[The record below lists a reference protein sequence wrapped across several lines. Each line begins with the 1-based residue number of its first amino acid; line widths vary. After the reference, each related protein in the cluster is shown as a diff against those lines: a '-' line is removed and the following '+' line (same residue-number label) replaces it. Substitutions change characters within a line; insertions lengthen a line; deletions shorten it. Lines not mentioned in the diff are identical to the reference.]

1 MFSSGLC
8 PFNRLFWVLPRP
20 GAGKVGVLPGFS
32 TSRVPRPLIL
42 FGKRAVQC
50 WFSFLRWG
58 LGQFSYWLV
67 FADLILANQNIRQQK
82 LPIPFFYHYYRPGQ
96 AKAGIKEISTLSRLL
111 WLTFMLT
118 VYLKMS
124 STGLFELWESGE
136 NQGSFEAGVGQALS
150 WTTLSAGKHSD
161 FQLLERLVAG
171 AIPVSLPPIELGD
184 SITLRLLFSILE
196 GERIRHSSTAGQIAF
211 NGDER
216 RGNACTVNI
225 FFLLTR
231 SALYTRYIS

>member
-124 STGLFELWESGE
+124 RPIRVMGIWGKSRKFWSWSRASPFL
-136 NQGSFEAGVGQALS
+136 NHSFRRKTFWLS
-150 WTTLSAGKHSD
+150 
-161 FQLLERLVAG
+161 
-171 AIPVSLPPIELGD
+171 I
-184 SITLRLLFSILE
+184 
-196 GERIRHSSTAGQIAF
+196 
-211 NGDER
+211 
-216 RGNACTVNI
+216 
-225 FFLLTR
+225 
-231 SALYTRYIS
+231 

>member
-1 MFSSGLC
+1 MPFSILSVRKI
-8 PFNRLFWVLPRP
+8 PFEKLLPRL
-20 GAGKVGVLPGFS
+20 K
-32 TSRVPRPLIL
+32 
-42 FGKRAVQC
+42 C

-96 AKAGIKEISTLSRLL
+96 AKAGIKEISALSRLL

-124 STGLFELWESGE
+124 STGADSYSSYGESGE

-161 FQLLERLVAG
+161 FQFKERLVAG
-171 AIPVSLPPIELGD
+171 AIPVSLPPIELG
-184 SITLRLLFSILE
+184 SFFTLRLLFSILE
-196 GERIRHSSTAGQIAF
+196 GERIRHSYTAGKILIW
-211 NGDER
+211 NWKEVK
-216 RGNACTVNI
+216 T
-225 FFLLTR
+225 
-231 SALYTRYIS
+231 

>member
-1 MFSSGLC
+1 MPFSILSVRKI
-8 PFNRLFWVLPRP
+8 PFEKLLPRL
-20 GAGKVGVLPGFS
+20 K
-32 TSRVPRPLIL
+32 
-42 FGKRAVQC
+42 C

-96 AKAGIKEISTLSRLL
+96 AKAGIKEISALSRLL

-124 STGLFELWESGE
+124 STGADSYSSYGESGE

-161 FQLLERLVAG
+161 FQFKERLVAG
-171 AIPVSLPPIELGD
+171 AIPVSLPPGWFYYSSPPLLYSRRRADKTFLHGGTNPYLKLKGSQDLKTRATLLG
-184 SITLRLLFSILE
+184 
-196 GERIRHSSTAGQIAF
+196 
-211 NGDER
+211 
-216 RGNACTVNI
+216 
-225 FFLLTR
+225 
-231 SALYTRYIS
+231 